1 MRRTYAWALEA
12 GFGPRDAELIAR
24 ANLGYDAR
32 YPARRSVANITRHFA
47 PWAWLWARHYAR
59 LAARMQ
65 DLMFLGYAL
74 HAAQDAI
81 AHGAVGEK
89 HLLMRS
95 GLGRDPDDWEAA
107 PAGVRRRI
115 ERATRDRLRRFS
127 AGRG

>member
-1 MRRTYAWALEA
+1 
-12 GFGPRDAELIAR
+12 
-24 ANLGYDAR
+24 
-32 YPARRSVANITRHFA
+32 
-47 PWAWLWARHYAR
+47 
-59 LAARMQ
+59 MQ